1 VLLVKSAELK
11 NKKFSIIKIN
21 YEKIKTFTITSSNDD
36 GKRDLIIV
44 KGTWETKANN
54 YFYLVLKME
63 MKLSLKDWNIRTK
76 V

>member
-1 VLLVKSAELK
+1 MC
-11 NKKFSIIKIN
+11 IRDRIKEPSDIFKLN

-63 MKLSLKDWNIRTK
+63 MKLKLVIKL
-76 V
+76 